1 MGELYRAISADG
13 SAFAAVLDAKD
24 IVSEIEK
31 LHKTS
36 AVVTAGLGRLT
47 IAASLMGYM
56 LKGEEDSLTLRLDGG
71 GPAGQLVAVADSR
84 GNVKSY
90 VTNPVVEI
98 PLNSKGKLDVSGAVG
113 KDGTLSVVKDLGL
126 REPYVGVIPLVS
138 GEIAEDVANYYAVSE
153 QIPTVCALGV
163 LVNPDLSVKS
173 AGGFLV
179 QLLPFADEKCIDI
192 IEKNVSSM
200 RPVSALLDE
209 GVTPKEI
216 ADMLL
221 NGLEPN
227 ELDTA
232 SPVYKCDCSRERTE
246 KVLISIGQKEL
257 RAIADEGKDTEVKCH
272 FCGKNYVFSPQEIA
286 RLAEGAS
293 EE

>member
-138 GEIAEDVANYYAVSE
+138 GEIAEDVADYYAVSE

-272 FCGKNYVFSPQEIA
+272 FCGKNYVFTPQEIA

>member
-138 GEIAEDVANYYAVSE
+138 GEIAEDVADYYAVSE

>member
-56 LKGEEDSLTLRLDGG
+56 LKGESDCLTLRVDADG
-71 GPAGQLVAVADSR
+71 PTGQLVAVSDSR

-90 VTNPVVEI
+90 VSNPLVEL
-98 PLNSKGKLDVSGAVG
+98 PLNSNGKLDVAGAVG
-113 KDGTLSVVKDLGL
+113 KNGTLAVVKDLGL
-126 REPYVGVIPLVS
+126 RDPYVGVIPLVS

-163 LVNPDLSVKS
+163 LVDTDLSVKS

-192 IEKNVSSM
+192 IEKNVASM
-200 RPVSALLDE
+200 RPISALLNE
-209 GVTPKEI
+209 KISPREI

-221 NGLEPN
+221 KDLEPN

-232 SPVYKCDCSRERTE
+232 SPVYYCDCSRERTE

-257 RAIADEGKDTEVKCH
+257 NSIAAEGKDTEVKCH
-272 FCGKNYVFSPQEIA
+272 FCGKNYVFTPQEISQ
-286 RLAEGAS
+286 LAEGAS
-293 EE
+293 VN

>member
-138 GEIAEDVANYYAVSE
+138 GEIAEDVADYYAVSE

-257 RAIADEGKDTEVKCH
+257 RDIADEGKDTEVKCH

>member
-13 SAFAAVLDAKD
+13 SAFAAVIDAKD

-71 GPAGQLVAVADSR
+71 GPAGQLVAVADSH

-138 GEIAEDVANYYAVSE
+138 GEIAEDVADYYAVSE

-192 IEKNVSSM
+192 IEKNVSAM

-209 GVTPKEI
+209 GVSPKEI

-257 RAIADEGKDTEVKCH
+257 KTIADEGKDTEVKCH
-272 FCGKNYVFSPQEIA
+272 FCGKNYVFTPQEIA

-293 EE
+293 ED

>member
-1 MGELYRAISADG
+1 MGKLYRAISADG

-56 LKGEEDSLTLRLDGG
+56 LKGEDDSLTLRIDAD
-71 GPAGQLVAVADSR
+71 GPAGQLVAVSDSR
-84 GNVKSY
+84 GNVKST
-90 VTNPVVEI
+90 VANPVVEL
-98 PLNSKGKLDVSGAVG
+98 PLNDKGKLDVAGAVG
-113 KDGTLSVVKDLGL
+113 RDGTLAVVKDMGL
-126 REPYVGVIPLVS
+126 RDPYVGVIPLVS
-138 GEIAEDVANYYAVSE
+138 GEIAEDIANYYAISE

-163 LVNPDLSVKS
+163 LVDTDLSVKS

-192 IEKNVSSM
+192 IEKNVAAM
-200 RPVSALLDE
+200 RPVSTLLDE
-209 GVTPKEI
+209 GTTPEQI
-216 ADMLL
+216 ANMLL
-221 NGLEPN
+221 DGLEPN
-227 ELDTA
+227 ELDSA
-232 SPVYKCDCSRERTE
+232 SPVYRCDCSRERTE

-257 RAIADEGKDTEVKCH
+257 RAIAEEGRDTEVKCH
-272 FCGKNYVFSPQEIA
+272 FCGKNYIFTPEEIS